1 MAQYTHPSKT
11 KFIFTIR
18 FHQWTK
24 NKINYKM
31 KSVQREN
38 KNNKN
43 ERNKSF
49 NDYDMQPDPIYA
61 LLLTADIFPLAKII
75 FIHSL
80 NPDASSMLTFFVQW

>member
-31 KSVQREN
+31 KSVQKEN
-38 KNNKN
+38 KTTETKEIN
-43 ERNKSF
+43 
-49 NDYDMQPDPIYA
+49 
-61 LLLTADIFPLAKII
+61 L
-75 FIHSL
+75 
-80 NPDASSMLTFFVQW
+80 SMIMICNRIPYMHCY